1 MTVLKRLFYEEDG
14 QGMVEYGLIIA
25 LIAVAVIVAL
35 GALGGG
41 IKDIFEN
48 VNAKLGEETT
58 SQYG

>member
-41 IKDIFEN
+41 IKGIFED